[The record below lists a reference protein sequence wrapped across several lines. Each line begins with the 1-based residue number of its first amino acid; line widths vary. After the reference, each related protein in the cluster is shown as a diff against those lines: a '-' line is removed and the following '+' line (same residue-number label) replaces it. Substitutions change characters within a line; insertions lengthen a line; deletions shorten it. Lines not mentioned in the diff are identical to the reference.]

1 MKRKMS
7 GNLFRL
13 MLCLIMVAIFA
24 LSYQFIYLE
33 YVDKTEEYKE
43 KTDQTRQLITQRKD
57 ELAKADELKAQTEE
71 ITKEYNTIIASY
83 PVKITKEDNLIF
95 IEKLEKELKIDIPSV
110 NIYESSDFYQ
120 TILPARD
127 ENGNELVVD
136 LPADKEGNTATIK
149 PEAAPSQAVINE
161 ANNSNGL
168 QDQAV
173 EPTEGNASTGAVS
186 EAGDKAETLN
196 EQFMV
201 AKQSR
206 IDISFQTTNDDFLR
220 VVNYISNYPEKTS
233 ITNATLNYDSST
245 GELLASMTINRYAL
259 TGTGKKYDEPDI
271 GKISIGTDNLFGTPS
286 KKKKTAEENISE

>member
-43 KTDQTRQLITQRKD
+43 KTDQTRQLIIQRKD
-57 ELAKADELKAQTEE
+57 ELAKADELKTQTEE
-71 ITKEYNTIIASY
+71 ITKEYNTIIDSY

-127 ENGNELVVD
+127 ENGNEL
-136 LPADKEGNTATIK
+136 
-149 PEAAPSQAVINE
+149 APSQAVINE
-161 ANNSNGL
+161 ANESNGL
-168 QDQAV
+168 QDKEQAV
-173 EPTEGNASTGAVS
+173 DATEGNASTGTVS
-186 EAGDKAETLN
+186 EAGDKADTLN

-271 GKISIGTDNLFGTPS
+271 GNISIGTDNLFGTPP
-286 KKKKTAEENISE
+286 KKKKTADENISE